1 MEVLQTAVGNLQ
13 TEIETPYKARG
24 TVTSENESAGPIIDH
39 FESASLY
46 TFTPTS
52 GNPVDFS
59 SDLEAAKQYFN
70 EHPDATGTFTV
81 IRDVHEYLVYQTTY
95 DLIVQAIDGGS
106 QDEATINNAY
116 IRNVKFAYRSGD
128 TPQATA
134 EVLVNP
140 LFEEYEI
147 AYECWE
153 KMENGDIFH
162 TLFEAGELSAKE
174 IAERTRR
181 SKSTVSELVD
191 RLVKLGYVCKKP
203 DPVDARGVKV
213 SLTEKGV
220 AFEAVFRKISEDL
233 SKKIL
238 SALGH
243 EELKTAEKIM
253 RKLTSNF

>member
-1 MEVLQTAVGNLQ
+1 MEN
-13 TEIETPYKARG
+13 
-24 TVTSENESAGPIIDH
+24 
-39 FESASLY
+39 
-46 TFTPTS
+46 
-52 GNPVDFS
+52 
-59 SDLEAAKQYFN
+59 
-70 EHPDATGTFTV
+70 
-81 IRDVHEYLVYQTTY
+81 
-95 DLIVQAIDGGS
+95 
-106 QDEATINNAY
+106 
-116 IRNVKFAYRSGD
+116 
-128 TPQATA
+128 
-134 EVLVNP
+134 
-140 LFEEYEI
+140 YEI
-147 AYECWE
+147 VYLSSLLNE
-153 KMENGDIFH
+153 KAGDFIQEELKKYGYAELKMAHGDIFH

-243 EELKTAEKIM
+243 EELNTAEKIM